1 MSLPAASWPGVSP
14 SIVCS
19 IHRGA
24 SANLCGAGH
33 ARPMITFAA
42 RLVQLD
48 PDVCVTVL
56 VTTRHFDRLV
66 KESTRSFEESDA
78 QAAQRLRVV
87 CVGPANNMLG
97 DGLIGPVWK
106 TLLAGEGPVCAQT
119 SIRHSAWPKPNAV
132 VLDIFAIE
140 DTKTIRSISGS
151 TVKLFSWWSGSTYAL
166 LHLFGDKNIGGR
178 GDVHKQIQEEV
189 GRSGRSYKEVAMEMT
204 AAVPRG
210 EVVEPPGHPSM
221 YDWELSPQDFDFPED
236 IVLSVST
243 WTNASQATVD
253 GVISISFES
262 WEPEAFKLARRWFGE
277 TGRPVYIA
285 GPLLPTASKATAAA
299 NEKTQSA
306 ESASIQKLLD
316 DTLARS
322 GTQSLLYVS
331 FGSQFWP
338 VSSPEKVWAFLDVV
352 MEMEIPFI
360 MSHASPK
367 AVVPDEVKTKVQ
379 AYGKGILSPWA
390 PQQTIL
396 DHPATGWYVGHGG
409 QNGLTEA
416 IAAGVPMIMWPF
428 NADQPSNTV
437 LATDVHK
444 IGYELLEVRTGHG
457 LKKIYR
463 TGYTPVG
470 TVDAVKAEARWV
482 LTQAFGEDG
491 KEKRARL
498 PAIRE
503 ALLGEWKEDGR
514 SRRDVLAFLESL

>member
-1 MSLPAASWPGVSP
+1 MTITTSKHVVASCILGW
-14 SIVCS
+14 
-19 IHRGA
+19 
-24 SANLCGAGH
+24 GH
-33 ARPMITFAA
+33 ARPMITLAA

-48 PDVCVTVL
+48 PDVRVTVL
-56 VTTRHFDRLV
+56 VNTAHFDRLV
-66 KESTRSFEESDA
+66 KESTRSFGEADA
-78 QAAQRLRVV
+78 QAAQRLRIV
-87 CVGPANNMLG
+87 CVGQANNTLG
-97 DGLIGPVWK
+97 DGLIGPFWK
-106 TLLAGEGPVCAQT
+106 TLLAGEGPVCAHTGIQ
-119 SIRHSAWPKPNAV
+119 HSAWPKPNAV
-132 VLDIFAIE
+132 VLDIFVIE
-140 DTKTIRSISGS
+140 DTKTVRSISGS
-151 TVKLFSWWSGSTYAL
+151 SVKVYSWWPGETYTL
-166 LHLFGDKNIGGR
+166 LHLFGDKKIGGR
-178 GDVHKQIQEEV
+178 GNIHQMIEEEV
-189 GRSGRSYKEVAMEMT
+189 NRSGRSYNEVAMEMINM
-204 AAVPRG
+204 PRG
-210 EVVEPPGHPSM
+210 EVVELPGHPPM
-221 YDWELSPQDFDFPED
+221 YDWEHSPQDFHVPDD
-236 IVLSVST
+236 VTLSVFPFV
-243 WTNASQATVD
+243 NASQATVD

-262 WEPEAFKLARRWFGE
+262 WEPEAFKLARQWLGE

-299 NEKTQSA
+299 NEKSQSTEGA
-306 ESASIQKLLD
+306 AIQQLLD

-322 GTQSLLYVS
+322 GPQSLLYIS
-331 FGSQFWP
+331 FGSMFWP
-338 VSSPEKVWAFLDVV
+338 VGSPEKVWAFLDVV
-352 MEMEIPFI
+352 MEKDIPFI
-360 MSHASPK
+360 MSHASPM

-470 TVDAVKAEARWV
+470 TVEAVRAEARRV